1 MNINEYKEKI
11 REFAIYPAAQ
21 SGTLQELMYL
31 GLGLGEA
38 GEIQGKIKKLFR
50 DGDTMDKRIA
60 LRKEIGDT
68 FWYLT
73 RLCDVLNFDPEDIM
87 QENFDKL
94 SNRKIRGVIQGNG
107 DNR

>member
-11 REFAIYPAAQ
+11 REFAIYPAAE

-50 DGDTMDKRIA
+50 DGDTVEKRIA

-73 RLCDVLNFDPEDIM
+73 RLCDVLNFDPEDVM
-87 QENFDKL
+87 QENYDKL
-94 SNRKIRGVIQGNG
+94 KDRKIRGVIQGNG
-107 DNR
+107 DLR

>member
-11 REFAIYPAAQ
+11 REFAVYPAAQ

-50 DGDTMDKRIA
+50 DGDTVEKREA

-73 RLCDVLNFDPEDIM
+73 RLCDVLNFDPEDVM
-87 QENFDKL
+87 QENYDKL
-94 SNRKIRGVIQGNG
+94 MDRKERGVLSGNG
-107 DNR
+107 DER

>member
-11 REFAIYPAAQ
+11 REFAVYPAAQ

-50 DGDTMDKRIA
+50 DGDTVDKRIA

-73 RLCDVLNFDPEDIM
+73 RLCDVLNFDPEDVM
-87 QENFDKL
+87 QENYNKL
-94 SNRKIRGVIQGNG
+94 MDRKIRGVIQGNG
-107 DNR
+107 DER

>member
-11 REFAIYPAAQ
+11 REFAIYPAAR

-50 DGDTMDKRIA
+50 DGDTIDKRIA

-68 FWYLT
+68 LWYLT
-73 RLCDVLNFDPEDIM
+73 RLCDVLNFDPEDVM
-87 QENFDKL
+87 QENYNKL
-94 SNRKIRGVIQGNG
+94 MDRKERGVLRGTG
-107 DNR
+107 DDR

>member
-11 REFAIYPAAQ
+11 REFAVYPAAQ

-50 DGDTMDKRIA
+50 DGDTVEKRNA

-73 RLCDVLNFDPEDIM
+73 RLCDVLNFDPEDVM
-87 QENFDKL
+87 QENYDKL
-94 SNRKIRGVIQGNG
+94 MDRKERGVLSGNG
-107 DNR
+107 DER